1 MSMNQIILLKPL
13 KFEKRKMDIPIL
25 LEGEILVQIKR
36 IGICGTDI
44 HAFHGN
50 QPFFS
55 YPRVLG
61 HELSGIV
68 VDENSNNR
76 DLLGKSV
83 AILPYLSCG
92 KCNSCLRG
100 KTNCCANLK
109 VMGVHVDGGF
119 CEYIAVPQSNIIEGN
134 GLNLDFLALIEP
146 LSISYH
152 GIVRADISEKDWVI
166 VFGAGPIGISALM
179 FAKSKTDKIILID
192 INEHRITFCQHK
204 LGIFHAFNGDDIELY
219 EKIKNITNGNFGDI
233 VLDATGNKKAM
244 QQQLNY
250 LGHGGKW
257 ILIGLQKEELNISH
271 PEFHKREATLMSSRN
286 ATKEDFQE
294 VLNKINDKK
303 IDASILMSHTLFF
316 EEVMDHFL
324 ETIKDPNLIKGI
336 IKVNELEK

>member
-1 MSMNQIILLKPL
+1 
-13 KFEKRKMDIPIL
+13 MDIPIL

-68 VDENSNNR
+68 VEENSNNK

-92 KCNSCLRG
+92 KCNSCLRE

-119 CEYIAVPQSNIIEGN
+119 CEYIAVPQTNIIDGN
-134 GLNLDFLALIEP
+134 GLNLDFLALVEP

-152 GIVRADISEKDWVI
+152 GIIRADISEKDWVI
-166 VFGAGPIGISALM
+166 VFGAGPIGIGALM

-192 INEHRITFCQHK
+192 VNEHRITFCQHK
-204 LGIFHAFNGDDIELY
+204 LGIFYAFNGDDIELY

-286 ATKEDFQE
+286 ATKEDFKK
-294 VLNKINDKK
+294 VLNKIKDKK

>member
-1 MSMNQIILLKPL
+1 MKQITLLKPFH
-13 KFEKRKMDIPIL
+13 FENRCVEIPTL

-68 VDENSNNR
+68 VHEKTNNR
-76 DLLGKSV
+76 DLLGESV

-119 CEYIAVPQSNIIEGN
+119 CEFIAVPQSNIIKGN
-134 GLNLDFLALIEP
+134 GLNLDFLALVEP

-152 GIVRADISEKDWVI
+152 GIVRAEITDKDWVI
-166 VFGAGPIGISALM
+166 IFGAGPIGLGTLM

-192 INEHRITFCQHK
+192 VNEYRITFCKHK
-204 LGIFHAFNGDDIELY
+204 LGIHHAFNGNDIELN
-219 EKIKNITNGNFGDI
+219 EKIITITNGNFGDI

-257 ILIGLQKEELNISH
+257 ILVGLQKEELNISH

-286 ATKEDFQE
+286 ATKEDFRE
-294 VLNKINDKK
+294 VINKINDKK
-303 IDASILMSHTLFF
+303 IDASILMSHSLLF
-316 EEVMDHFL
+316 EEVVDHFL
-324 ETIKDPNLIKGI
+324 EMIKDQNLIKGI

>member
-1 MSMNQIILLKPL
+1 MKQITLLKPFQ
-13 KFEKRKMDIPIL
+13 FEKRNIDIPSL
-25 LEGEILVQIKR
+25 QDGDILVQIKR

-68 VDENSNNR
+68 VDENSNNK
-76 DLLGKSV
+76 DLLGESV

-92 KCNSCLRG
+92 KCNSCFIG
-100 KTNCCANLK
+100 KTNCCTNLK

-119 CEYIAVPQSNIIEGN
+119 CEYIAVPQTNIVHGN
-134 GLNLDFLALIEP
+134 GINLDFLALVEP
-146 LSISYH
+146 ISISYH
-152 GIVRADISEKDWVI
+152 GIFRANITNKDWVI
-166 VFGAGPIGISALM
+166 VFGAGPIGIGALM
-179 FAKSKTDKIILID
+179 FAKLKTDKIILID
-192 INEHRITFCQHK
+192 VNEHRITFCK
-204 LGIFHAFNGDDIELY
+204 SILGIYHAFNGHDIELY
-219 EKIKNITNGNFGDI
+219 EKIKNITNGNYGDI
-233 VLDATGNKKAM
+233 VIDATGNKKAM

-294 VLNKINDKK
+294 VIHKINDK
-303 IDASILMSHTLFF
+303 IINPSILMSHSLIF
-316 EEVMDHFL
+316 EEVVENFL
-324 ETIKDPNLIKGI
+324 ETIKNQNLIKGI

>member
-1 MSMNQIILLKPL
+1 MSMNQIILLNPF

-55 YPRVLG
+55 YPRILG

-68 VDENSNNR
+68 VDENSNNK
-76 DLLGKSV
+76 DLLGESV

-119 CEYIAVPQSNIIEGN
+119 CEYIAVPQTNIIDGN
-134 GLNLDFLALIEP
+134 GLNLDFLALVEP

-152 GIVRADISEKDWVI
+152 GIIRADISEKDWVI
-166 VFGAGPIGISALM
+166 VFGTGPIGIGALM

-192 INEHRITFCQHK
+192 VNEHRITFCQHK
-204 LGIFHAFNGDDIELY
+204 LGIFYAFNGDDIELY

-286 ATKEDFQE
+286 ATKEDFQK

-324 ETIKDPNLIKGI
+324 ETIKDSNLIKGI

>member
-1 MSMNQIILLKPL
+1 MNQIILLNPF

-92 KCNSCLRG
+92 KCNSCWRG

-166 VFGAGPIGISALM
+166 VFGAGPIGIGALM
-179 FAKSKTDKIILID
+179 FAKSKTDKIIIID

-303 IDASILMSHTLFF
+303 IDASILMSHTLLF
-316 EEVMDHFL
+316 EEMMDHFL

>member
-1 MSMNQIILLKPL
+1 
-13 KFEKRKMDIPIL
+13 
-25 LEGEILVQIKR
+25 
-36 IGICGTDI
+36 
-44 HAFHGN
+44 
-50 QPFFS
+50 
-55 YPRVLG
+55 
-61 HELSGIV
+61 
-68 VDENSNNR
+68 
-76 DLLGKSV
+76 
-83 AILPYLSCG
+83 
-92 KCNSCLRG
+92 
-100 KTNCCANLK
+100 
-109 VMGVHVDGGF
+109 MGVHVDGGF

-166 VFGAGPIGISALM
+166 VFGAGPIGIGALM

>member
-1 MSMNQIILLKPL
+1 MNQIILLNPF

-166 VFGAGPIGISALM
+166 VFGAGPIGIGALM